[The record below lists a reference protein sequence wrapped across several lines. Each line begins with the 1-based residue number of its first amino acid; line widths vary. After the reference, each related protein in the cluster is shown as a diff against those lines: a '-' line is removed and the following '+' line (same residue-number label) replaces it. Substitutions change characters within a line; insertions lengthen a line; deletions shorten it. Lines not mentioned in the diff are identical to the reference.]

1 MPELFL
7 HDSQKTN
14 ITRGNTYNL
23 FLCVLVGTEKVDSF
37 HVSKVDVMA
46 EQEDEEQLADILL
59 LAVAIQGLVPL
70 KLGANVSQLFI
81 DPLDLGFLA
90 FT

>member
-1 MPELFL
+1 M
-7 HDSQKTN
+7 
-14 ITRGNTYNL
+14 
-23 FLCVLVGTEKVDSF
+23 
-37 HVSKVDVMA
+37 SKVDVMA
-46 EQEDEEQLADILL
+46 EQEYEEQLADILL

-70 KLGANVSQLFI
+70 KLGADVGQLFI